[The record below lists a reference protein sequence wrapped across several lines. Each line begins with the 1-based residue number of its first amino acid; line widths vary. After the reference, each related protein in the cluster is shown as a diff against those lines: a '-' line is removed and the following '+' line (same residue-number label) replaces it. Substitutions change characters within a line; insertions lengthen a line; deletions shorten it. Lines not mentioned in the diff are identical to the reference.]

1 MWEVLGRRFAEDDS
15 GEGGISA
22 DLSGPDVAS
31 STAGESF
38 VKSKAKGKAAVSSV
52 KTPTGSNASNLR
64 GPVMSPTVARDL
76 VRALSFSLYI
86 CLAHTLSVPLYF
98 ALPLS
103 LFLVHTFSLYLSLSL
118 SLALSLTHTRI
129 RSLYLSITLSLFVA
143 RSLSRALSLSLSR
156 ALSPAAAR
164 CHSRTLPEAIT
175 APPTT
180 IFYPPLV
187 VTVRSHES
195 ATFLWRG
202 RPLLREGGPI
212 NYEAM
217 PSAIFSQSRAPPP
230 PPPAMRHT
238 AAERRGNSSRGF
250 RDFQLKVEARNWD

>member
-38 VKSKAKGKAAVSSV
+38 VKTKAKGKAAISSV

-76 VRALSFSLYI
+76 VRALSFSLYN

-103 LFLVHTFSLYLSLSL
+103 LFLVHTFSLYQSLSLSRSLSHTHTHSLALSIYLSLSLCRSLAVARSL
-118 SLALSLTHTRI
+118 SLALP
-129 RSLYLSITLSLFVA
+129 
-143 RSLSRALSLSLSR
+143 RSLSRRRSLPLPNPPR
-156 ALSPAAAR
+156 G
-164 CHSRTLPEAIT
+164 HHRTTHHHFL
-175 APPTT
+175 PTT
-180 IFYPPLV
+180 SRYSPFPRIGHVPV
-187 VTVRSHES
+187 GGA
-195 ATFLWRG
+195 ATFA
-202 RPLLREGGPI
+202 GGWP
-212 NYEAM
+212 N
-217 PSAIFSQSRAPPP
+217 
-230 PPPAMRHT
+230 
-238 AAERRGNSSRGF
+238 
-250 RDFQLKVEARNWD
+250 